1 MRGHVFQLK
10 NISLMISSAY
20 LALFILRYS
29 EGLFFMV
36 LSKCPG
42 YFFPPFQM
50 VFLIAEMVNKHE
62 HELLT
67 SKKNDQKKWFVQM
80 VLG

>member
-36 LSKCPG
+36 LSKFPG

-50 VFLIAEMVNKHE
+50 VFLIAEMANKHIN

-67 SKKNDQKKWFVQM
+67 SKKNDQKKDLFKWY
-80 VLG
+80 